1 MILTYIEFSSVQ
13 FSIKNR
19 DDTDEGVNIEEDEIP
34 VYTLINFNS
43 WILPSYFRQEVLR
56 KNLTYA

>member
-19 DDTDEGVNIEEDEIP
+19 DDTDRGVNIEDEIP
-34 VYTLINFNS
+34 MCTLINPNS

-56 KNLTYA
+56 KNLTYE

>member
-19 DDTDEGVNIEEDEIP
+19 DDTDRGLTSKIKYPCVLLSIP
-34 VYTLINFNS
+34 IPGLCRLIFDRRS
-43 WILPSYFRQEVLR
+43 SEKI
-56 KNLTYA
+56 